1 MEIHNYTV
9 TKTDPLSVQNTMQ
22 IKKIIKLNR
31 YILYKEIF
39 IIVWSESKTFCN
51 LNCQCEILRECESQ
65 EA

>member
-22 IKKIIKLNR
+22 IKKKIKLNR

-39 IIVWSESKTFCN
+39 IIVSVVWKQN
-51 LNCQCEILRECESQ
+51 IL
-65 EA
+65 

>member
-9 TKTDPLSVQNTMQ
+9 TKTDPLNVQNAMQ

-39 IIVWSESKTFCN
+39 IIVSVFWKQN
-51 LNCQCEILRECESQ
+51 IL
-65 EA
+65 